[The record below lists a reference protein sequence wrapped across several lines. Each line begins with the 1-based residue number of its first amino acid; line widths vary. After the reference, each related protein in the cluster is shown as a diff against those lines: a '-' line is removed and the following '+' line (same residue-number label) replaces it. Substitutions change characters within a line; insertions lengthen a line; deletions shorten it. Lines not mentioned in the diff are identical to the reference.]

1 MGHSKVVPTYREN
14 EGSLQGKGSVD
25 LRCQV
30 WYNSLKLQGLKKFV
44 QNLNA
49 NRKIHL
55 KGLLYELFPATL
67 GT

>member
-14 EGSLQGKGSVD
+14 EGGLQGEVSAG
-25 LRCQV
+25 LRHQV
-30 WYNSLKLQGLKKFV
+30 QCNPLKLQGLKRFV
-44 QNLNA
+44 QKLNA